1 MFKTSGHYG
10 RKFFYVLNRHSGSR
24 VFVSTPAGKY
34 DIINGY
40 EKRKQMYNLHGLR
53 KMLRGI

>member
-1 MFKTSGHYG
+1 MRSKLPVFTAGS
-10 RKFFYVLNRHSGSR
+10 FFALIRQPGIYSHGTAV
-24 VFVSTPAGKY
+24 GKY

-53 KMLRGI
+53 KMLRGV

>member
-1 MFKTSGHYG
+1 MAGS
-10 RKFFYVLNRHSGSR
+10 FFVHRNRQPEIYSHGTR
-24 VFVSTPAGKY
+24 ACKY